1 MNLKGKVVWESL
13 GSVVLK
19 NNPLGDPRLRETPVY
34 LPPSYPER
42 HDKKYPVIF
51 YLSGFTGT
59 PRGVVDAHPWKESL
73 FDRLD
78 RLISSGKVPE
88 CLMVVPDCFTL

>member
-13 GSVVLK
+13 CSGGRRDR
-19 NNPLGDPRLRETPVY
+19 PLGAPRRRETPVQ

-59 PRGVVDAHPWKESL
+59 PRGDVDAQPWKESL

-78 RLISSGKVPE
+78 RLIATGKAPE